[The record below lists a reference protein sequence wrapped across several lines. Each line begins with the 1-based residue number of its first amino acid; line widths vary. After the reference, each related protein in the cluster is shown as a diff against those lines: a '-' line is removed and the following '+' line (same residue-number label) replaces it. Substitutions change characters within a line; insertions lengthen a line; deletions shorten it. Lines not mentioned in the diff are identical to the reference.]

1 MKQRFEVLIG
11 NMYVV
16 SRDIMDTP
24 KYSISLRK
32 ILRFDWYIV
41 SLTMRPRI
49 TNVLLFNDQFRF
61 RVDNLEHVTKSD
73 DIGALSELGLGYK

>member
-1 MKQRFEVLIG
+1 
-11 NMYVV
+11 
-16 SRDIMDTP
+16 
-24 KYSISLRK
+24 
-32 ILRFDWYIV
+32 
-41 SLTMRPRI
+41 MRPRI